1 MLDYGMPD
9 CWLFK
14 QRHPVEWATFGCGP
28 GGVGDYLVPDTMWGL
43 DISEACRIH
52 DWFYRFC
59 PDRSA
64 EAKAFAD
71 NLMLQNCL
79 AIVNAKSKSWTLKHL
94 RTVRCHTYHF
104 MVTHFGQSSWDEC
117 KSVRDKS

>member
-1 MLDYGMPD
+1 MLNYGIIE
-9 CWLFK
+9 CENFK
-14 QRHPVEWATFGCGP
+14 RNNPNEWATFGCGP

-64 EAKAFAD
+64 KAKAFAD
-71 NLMLQNCL
+71 SLMLHNCL
-79 AIVNAKSKSWTLKHL
+79 AIVDEKSNSWILWQL
-94 RTVRCHTYHF
+94 RKVRCHTYHF
-104 MVTHFGQSSWDEC
+104 MVRKFGQGAWDEAR
-117 KSVRDKS
+117 SIRDKK